1 MTEIEQ
7 SGSGTFLIPCSSPY
21 NPVKSL
27 LIEIMKRQYIV
38 SSIFVFL
45 SVISLPGQGSDVL
58 KEKLG
63 RSLPAQERMEVLRSL
78 ITLLLSEDKVQVKTT
93 YLPMLHEEVIRT
105 GSREFLA
112 YETEVHASLLYLGGQ
127 IDSARVQF
135 ARARDLYLTA
145 GKQDK
150 ALNAWCRVGIMYS
163 LKGDYNRAEQIYR
176 EVMTSGAGYRE
187 VMAQVYNQM
196 GSLFQYR
203 GSRDSALIYYKKS
216 TELYEILKDTAGMMR
231 PMHNSAILLKDGGN
245 NSEALELLMK
255 VKAWR
260 ESRKMYRDLYNTLNA
275 ISGVFLKMGDY
286 ARAMDFAEQSYQYA
300 MKQNNN
306 ALMISALG
314 SISSINTEVGDHDNA
329 VRYLEQARALA
340 ESIQST
346 DDLLSVMYKLGLVW
360 LNAGRYDR
368 AAEVL
373 EEANDMVKK
382 SGPSRIS
389 PNILVSLGQ
398 AYIFLG
404 KLEESRT
411 ILQEAIKTAG
421 KMGQEGVQKD
431 AIGLMGRIYL
441 RENKAAE
448 AIRAAGIAYENSLK
462 EGFLN
467 NQIEHL
473 ATLYE
478 AHKLAGNYKTA
489 LLMHER
495 YRALKDSVN
504 SSGRVRQ
511 LTVKTQQ
518 FEFRLERERA
528 AAEQQQRESALH
540 ARAIQNEIIA
550 VSVGVLAI
558 LGLFFFINARTKN
571 RIISRKNEELE
582 MSNSTKDQL
591 FAIIGHDLRKP
602 ALALRGISGKVNYLI
617 SKNEFELLNK
627 LGAQIEQQ
635 AQAMHQLTDNLLI
648 WAISQRNTL
657 KVKDIVVDIQSL
669 VKDAL
674 APITPLAQSKSVG
687 INVDIPGLRVVSDPD
702 ILLVIIRNLA
712 DNAVK
717 FSDPGDMVHVEAG
730 EIPAGFFIEIRDTGV
745 GMSSE
750 KTELLFS
757 SEATRSES
765 GTAGEKGAGLGLRL
779 VRELAVRLGGH
790 VKITS
795 QEGQGTT
802 VRVEIRKTERDD
814 PIG

>member
-1 MTEIEQ
+1 MMK
-7 SGSGTFLIPCSSPY
+7 GKYLV
-21 NPVKSL
+21 NL
-27 LIEIMKRQYIV
+27 L
-38 SSIFVFL
+38 FVFV
-45 SVISLPGQGSDVL
+45 SVCSLWGQNSDAL
-58 KEKLG
+58 KEKLN
-63 RSLPAQERMEVLRSL
+63 RNLPPEERLEVMRSL
-78 ITLLLSEDKVQVKTT
+78 ITLLLAEDKAQVKSV
-93 YLPMLHEEVIRT
+93 YLPMLHDEVTRS
-105 GSREFLA
+105 GNKEYLA
-112 YETEVHASLLYLGGQ
+112 YETEVAASLLYLGGQ

-135 ARARDLYLTA
+135 ARARDLYLAA
-145 GKQDK
+145 GKPDK
-150 ALNAWCRVGIMYS
+150 ALNSWCRVGIMYS
-163 LKGDYNRAEQIYR
+163 LKGDYNSAGDIYR
-176 EVMTSGAGYRE
+176 EVMASGGNYRE

-314 SISSINTEVGDHDNA
+314 SISSINSEVGDYDSA

-340 ESIQST
+340 ESTQST
-346 DDLLSVMYKLGLVW
+346 DDQLSVMYKLGLVW

-368 AAEVL
+368 AADIL
-373 EEANDMVKK
+373 EKAQDMAGR

-398 AYIFLG
+398 AYLFLG
-404 KLEESRT
+404 RIGESRK
-411 ILQEAIKTAG
+411 ILLQAIEISE
-421 KMGQEGVQKD
+421 KMGQGGVKND

-441 RENKAAE
+441 RENNPGE
-448 AIRAAGIAYENSLK
+448 AIRAATIAYESSLK

-550 VSVGVLAI
+550 VSVGILAM
-558 LGLFFFINARTKN
+558 LGLFFFLNVRAKN
-571 RIISRKNEELE
+571 RIISRKNQELE
-582 MSNSTKDQL
+582 SLNSTKDQL
-591 FAIIGHDLRKP
+591 FTIIGHDLRKP
-602 ALALRGISGKVNYLI
+602 ALSLRGISGKVNYLI
-617 SKNEFELLNK
+617 NRKEFDLLNK

-648 WAISQRNTL
+648 WALSQRNTL
-657 KVKDIVVDIQSL
+657 KTKNIQFDIREL

-674 APITPLAQSKSVG
+674 SPIEPLAQTKH
-687 INVDIPGLRVVSDPD
+687 VDLIQEVPELRTVSDPD
-702 ILLVIIRNLA
+702 ILLVVVRNLS

-717 FSDPGDMVHVEAG
+717 FSKPGDTVCIGAG
-730 EIPAGFFIEIRDTGV
+730 EIPGGFYIEIRDTGI
-745 GMSSE
+745 GMSIE
-750 KTELLFS
+750 KIAGLFS
-757 SEATRSES
+757 SDGVRSES
-765 GTAGEKGAGLGLRL
+765 GTAGEKGAGLGLKL
-779 VRELAVRLGGH
+779 VKELTSRLGGD
-790 VKITS
+790 VIVTS
-795 QEGQGTT
+795 TEGKGTT
-802 VRVEIRKTERDD
+802 VRVEISKDKSVYKH
-814 PIG
+814 GN